1 MKKFLAVLLLTFF
14 FCPAFAD
21 DVVKLGMLGQMGTS
35 EEAYQKGFDDFRA
48 RISAANLPKDSHSYP
63 FVRELLAH
71 RRTVHFYNSL
81 MTMLMGLRS
90 GKVDEIIL
98 PESTGR
104 YVMSLNSNYQ
114 GEQYTSMFTLRLS
127 FGFLEGNEKLRDE
140 FNAVISAMREDG
152 TLAALEAEYV
162 HNPEHKVKSHKPE
175 RFPGA
180 ETVTVAVTGDMPPLD
195 MFAGDGKPAGYS
207 TAILTEIGKRL
218 HKNMRFLNTDA
229 GGRSNALTSGRADV
243 LFWCQTTENEQ
254 LNKTSDEDL
263 YALFSEKQPGIIMS
277 DPYYTW
283 NREMILRVKTSGGF
297 LGIFK

>member
-1 MKKFLAVLLLTFF
+1 MRKFLAVFLLTL
-14 FCPAFAD
+14 FCGTAFAD

-48 RISAANLPKDSHSYP
+48 RISAANLPQDSYSYP

-71 RRTVHFYNSL
+71 RREIHFYNSL

-104 YVMSLNSNYQ
+104 YVMKLNSNYQ

-140 FNAVISAMREDG
+140 FNAAISAMREDG

-162 HNPEHKVKSHKPE
+162 HNPEHKVRSHKPE

-180 ETVTVAVTGDMPPLD
+180 DTVTVAVTGDLPPLD
-195 MFAGDGKPAGYS
+195 MFAGDGQPAGYS
-207 TAILTEIGKRL
+207 TAILTEIGRRV
-218 HKNMRFLNTDA
+218 HKNIRFLNTDA
-229 GGRSNALTSGRADV
+229 GGRSNALVSGRADV

-254 LNKTSDEDL
+254 LNSSTEEDL
-263 YALFSEKQPGIIMS
+263 YALFSESQPGIIMS

-283 NREMILRVKTSGGF
+283 NREMILKVKTSGGF

>member
-1 MKKFLAVLLLTFF
+1 MKKFLAALLLMSLC
-14 FCPAFAD
+14 CPALAED
-21 DVVKLGMLGQMGTS
+21 IVKLGMLGQMGTS
-35 EEAYQKGFDDFRA
+35 EEAYQRGFDDFRA
-48 RISAANLPKDSHSYP
+48 RISVANLPKDIYSYP

-71 RRTVHFYNSL
+71 RRTIHFYNSL

-90 GKVDEIIL
+90 GKVDEVIL

-104 YVMSLNSNYQ
+104 YVMNLNTNYQ
-114 GEQYTSMFTLRLS
+114 GENYTSMFTLRLS

-140 FNAVISAMREDG
+140 FNTALSAMREDG

-162 HNPEHKVKSHKPE
+162 HNPAHKVRSHTPE

-180 ETVTVAVTGDMPPLD
+180 ETVTVAVTGDLPPLD

-207 TAILTEIGKRL
+207 TAILTEIGKRI
-218 HKNMRFLNTDA
+218 HKNMRFITTDA
-229 GGRSNALTSGRADV
+229 GGRSQALTSGRADV
-243 LFWCQTTENEQ
+243 LFWCQTAENEQ
-254 LNKTSDEDL
+254 LNQATNEDL
-263 YALFSEKQPGIIMS
+263 YALFSENQPGMIMS

-283 NREMILRVKTSGGF
+283 NREMILRVKSSGGF

>member
-1 MKKFLAVLLLTFF
+1 MKRFLTVFLVATLCSVA
-14 FCPAFAD
+14 CAE
-21 DVVKLGMLGQMGTS
+21 DVVKLGMLGYMGSS
-35 EEAYQKGFDDFRA
+35 EESFQKGLDVFRNN
-48 RISAANLPKDSHSYP
+48 ISLEKLQEYPHSYP
-63 FVRELLAH
+63 FIRSLVERRRE
-71 RRTVHFYNSL
+71 VHFYNSL
-81 MTMLMGLRS
+81 MTMLMNLRS
-90 GKVDEIIL
+90 GRVDEVIL
-98 PESTGR
+98 PESTGY
-104 YVMSLNSNYQ
+104 YVMKMNSRYY
-114 GEQYTSMFTLRLS
+114 GESYTSIFNLRLS

-140 FNAVISAMREDG
+140 FNAALSAMREDG

-162 HNPEHKVKSHKPE
+162 HNPEHKVRSHKPE

-180 ETVTVAVTGDMPPLD
+180 DTVTVAVTGDLPPLD

-218 HKNMRFLNTDA
+218 HKNMRFMNTDA

-254 LNKTSDEDL
+254 LNKTTDEDL
-263 YALFSEKQPGIIMS
+263 YALFSENQPGMIMS

>member
-1 MKKFLAVLLLTFF
+1 MKKFLAVLLLTAIC
-14 FCPAFAD
+14 CPAFAE
-21 DVVKLGMLGQMGTS
+21 DVVKLGILGQMGTS
-35 EEAYQKGFDDFRA
+35 EEAFQRGFDDFRA
-48 RISAANLPKDSHSYP
+48 RISAANLPNDTHSYP
-63 FVRELLAH
+63 FVRALLAH

-104 YVMSLNSNYQ
+104 YVMNLNSNYQ
-114 GEQYTSMFTLRLS
+114 GENYTSMFTLRLS

-140 FNAVISAMREDG
+140 FNAAISAMREDG
-152 TLAALEAEYV
+152 TLAALEDEYV
-162 HNPEHKVKSHKPE
+162 HNPAHKVKSHNPE

-180 ETVTVAVTGDMPPLD
+180 ETVTVAVTGDLPPLD

-218 HKNMRFLNTDA
+218 HKNMRFMNTSA
-229 GGRSNALTSGRADV
+229 GGRSQALTSGRADV

-254 LNKTSDEDL
+254 LNQTTDEDL
-263 YALFSEKQPGIIMS
+263 YALFSENQPGLIMS